1 MDRWMAGEARVI
13 RAYIYIEL
21 LEARLRRSAADS
33 IRSVSEV
40 EEVVCVC
47 EGNRGYIV
55 ELRPKALRCC
65 RASVRRPLIE

>member
-13 RAYIYIEL
+13 RASIYIEL
-21 LEARLRRSAADS
+21 VEARPRRSAADS

-47 EGNRGYIV
+47 EGNRGCKV
-55 ELRPKALRCC
+55 KVASQGSCAAVSE
-65 RASVRRPLIE
+65 RA

>member
-13 RAYIYIEL
+13 RASNYIEL
-21 LEARLRRSAADS
+21 LETRPRRSAADS

-47 EGNRGYIV
+47 VGNRGYIERV
-55 ELRPKALRCC
+55 ASQGPAL
-65 RASVRRPLIE
+65 L

>member
-1 MDRWMAGEARVI
+1 MAGEARVI
-13 RAYIYIEL
+13 RASNYIEL
-21 LEARLRRSAADS
+21 LEARPRRSAVDS

-55 ELRPKALRCC
+55 R
-65 RASVRRPLIE
+65 

>member
-1 MDRWMAGEARVI
+1 MTLFLEFGWGIKTGFSVDRGLSARP
-13 RAYIYIEL
+13 
-21 LEARLRRSAADS
+21 RRSAADS

-55 ELRPKALRCC
+55 R
-65 RASVRRPLIE
+65 

>member
-13 RAYIYIEL
+13 RASNYIEL
-21 LEARLRRSAADS
+21 LEARPRRSAVDS

-47 EGNRGYIV
+47 VGNRGYMEIPV
-55 ELRPKALRCC
+55 ALLTRPAMTT
-65 RASVRRPLIE
+65 RRVS